1 MVYLW
6 DLGPVL
12 QEWQGQSA
20 VLCPGLPWRLF
31 HSRNFNHNQSGRG
44 GENVVTEVKIA
55 DLTKEQKIALL
66 QKTVESLTPEEKQ
79 DPVIQ
84 DKLQYFK
91 PLLEKKQKED

>member
-1 MVYLW
+1 M
-6 DLGPVL
+6 
-12 QEWQGQSA
+12 
-20 VLCPGLPWRLF
+20 
-31 HSRNFNHNQSGRG
+31 
-44 GENVVTEVKIA
+44 TEVKIA